1 MKCFAS
7 VRSGFRQYVDERIE
21 QLKETTVRDMIRWGV
36 LGAARIAD
44 NFVVPAIQRSS
55 NGRVVCVAARD
66 GERAA
71 AFAAKHG
78 IPATCANYDE
88 LIASPAVDAVY
99 IPLPTASHFE
109 WCRKALLAGKHVL
122 CEKPIAMNAA
132 QVRELIALR
141 DATGLVCGEAFMV
154 AHHPQWAFVRERIAD
169 GTLGNLELVEGSFTY
184 FNDDPRALK
193 NDLALGGGGVR
204 DIGVYPVVTT
214 RIATG
219 LEPLSVRADVTIDP
233 RYGTDRL
240 AICDLEFPGFRLN
253 FYCGTQMARRQH
265 MVFHGSKGW
274 LSLDAPFNPGV
285 YGDAKISLRSDVSG
299 RVETVDLGNGDQYQL
314 MVENFASVLLG
325 NGNSIVFP
333 LENSLG
339 NQLGIDQILRQAKC

>member
-1 MKCFAS
+1 M
-7 VRSGFRQYVDERIE
+7 RE
-21 QLKETTVRDMIRWGV
+21 LIRWGV
-36 LGAARIAD
+36 LGAARIAN

-55 NGRVVCVAARD
+55 NGRVVCVAARE

-78 IPATCANYDE
+78 IPTTCANYDE
-88 LIASPAVDAVY
+88 VIASQGIDAVY

-122 CEKPIAMNAA
+122 CEKPIAMDAA

-141 DATGLVCGEAFMV
+141 DATGLMCGEAFMV

-169 GTLGNLELVEGSFTY
+169 GTLGELELVGGSFTY
-184 FNDDPRALK
+184 FNDDPKALK

-219 LEPLSVRADVTIDP
+219 MEPLWVRADITIDP
-233 RYGTDRL
+233 RYGTDKL
-240 AICDLEFPGFRLN
+240 AICDLTFPGFRLN
-253 FYCGTQMARRQH
+253 FYCGTQLARRQH

-274 LSLDAPFNPGV
+274 LSVDAPFNPGL
-285 YGDAKISLRSDVSG
+285 YAGASIRIRTDLSAE
-299 RVETVDLGNGDQYQL
+299 VETIEFGEVDQYQL

-325 NGNSIVFP
+325 HSKSIAFS
-333 LENSLG
+333 LESSLG
-339 NQLGIDQILRQAKC
+339 NQLIIDQILRQARC

>member
-1 MKCFAS
+1 M
-7 VRSGFRQYVDERIE
+7 
-21 QLKETTVRDMIRWGV
+21 RDMIRWGV

-44 NFVVPAIQRSS
+44 NFVVPAIQRSG

-66 GERAA
+66 RERAA
-71 AFAAKHG
+71 TFAAKHG
-78 IPATCANYDE
+78 IPATCATYDE
-88 LIASPAVDAVY
+88 VIESDTVDAVY

-122 CEKPIAMNAA
+122 CEKPIAMSAE

-141 DATGLVCGEAFMV
+141 DATGLLCGEAFMV

-169 GTLGNLELVEGSFTY
+169 GTLGNLERVEGSFTY
-184 FNDDPRALK
+184 FNDDPAALK
-193 NDLALGGGGVR
+193 NNLALGGGGVR

-219 LEPLSVRADVTIDP
+219 LEPLSVSAEIMLDP
-233 RYGTDRL
+233 RYGTDKL
-240 AICDLEFPGFRLN
+240 AICDLAFPGFRLH
-253 FYCGTQMARRQH
+253 FYCGTQLGRRQH

-274 LSLDAPFNPGV
+274 LSVDAPFNPGV
-285 YGDAKISLRSDVSG
+285 YGDARITHRSDAGGKVEIVEFG
-299 RVETVDLGNGDQYQL
+299 RIDQYQL
-314 MVENFASVLLG
+314 MVEDFCSALQQG
-325 NGNSIVFP
+325 HRSIAFS

-339 NQLGIDQILRQAKC
+339 NQRVIDQILSNAKG

>member
-1 MKCFAS
+1 MP
-7 VRSGFRQYVDERIE
+7 
-21 QLKETTVRDMIRWGV
+21 DMIRWGV

-44 NFVVPAIQRSS
+44 NFVVPAIQQSS

-78 IPATCANYDE
+78 IAATCASYDE
-88 LIASPAVDAVY
+88 VIASPTVDAVY

-154 AHHPQWAFVRERIAD
+154 AHHPQWAFVRERVAD

-193 NDLALGGGGVR
+193 NDFALGGGGVR

-219 LEPLSVRADVTIDP
+219 LEPLSVRADITIDR
-233 RYGTDRL
+233 RYGTDKL
-240 AICDLEFPGFRLN
+240 AICDLAFPGFRLN
-253 FYCGTQMARRQH
+253 FYCGTQLARRQQ

-274 LSLDAPFNPGV
+274 LSLEAPFNPGV
-285 YGDAKISLRSDVSG
+285 YSDAKIRLRSDASG
-299 RVETVDLGNGDQYQL
+299 RVETVDFGKVDQYQL
-314 MVENFASVLLG
+314 MVENFGSVLMG
-325 NGNSIVFP
+325 RNKSIAFS

-339 NQLGIDQILRQAKC
+339 NQLVIDQILAHAK

>member
-1 MKCFAS
+1 M
-7 VRSGFRQYVDERIE
+7 
-21 QLKETTVRDMIRWGV
+21 RDRVSWGV

-44 NFVVPAIQRSS
+44 NFVVPAIQRSA

-66 GERAA
+66 RERAA
-71 AFAAKHG
+71 AFAARHG
-78 IPATCANYDE
+78 IARIYERYDE
-88 LIASPAVDAVY
+88 VIASDQVDAVY

-122 CEKPIAMNAA
+122 CEKPIAMTAS

-141 DATGLVCGEAFMV
+141 DATGLICGEAFMV

-169 GTLGNLELVEGSFTY
+169 GTIGELKRVEGSFTY

-219 LEPLSVRADVTIDP
+219 LEPVAIHASITIDP
-233 RYGTDRL
+233 RFGTDKL
-240 AICDLEFPGFRLN
+240 AVCDLTFPGFDLH
-253 FYCGTQMARRQH
+253 FYCGTQLARRQH
-265 MVFHGSKGW
+265 MIFHGSKGW

-285 YGDAKISLRSDVSG
+285 YDDARVRIRPDGTGKVEIAEFGDV
-299 RVETVDLGNGDQYQL
+299 DQYQS
-314 MVENFASVLLG
+314 MVEDFSSAVLRRDT
-325 NGNSIVFP
+325 SIVFP
-333 LENSLG
+333 LEHSLG
-339 NQLGIDQILRQAKC
+339 NQLVIDEVLSHANR

>member
-1 MKCFAS
+1 M
-7 VRSGFRQYVDERIE
+7 
-21 QLKETTVRDMIRWGV
+21 RDMIRWGV

-55 NGRVVCVAARD
+55 NGRVACIAARD
-66 GERAA
+66 RERAS

-78 IPATCANYDE
+78 IPNTCASYDE
-88 LIASPAVDAVY
+88 IIASQVIDAVY

-141 DATGLVCGEAFMV
+141 NATGLVCGEAFMV

-169 GTLGNLELVEGSFTY
+169 GTLGSLELVEGSFTY

-219 LEPLSVRADVTIDP
+219 MEPLSVRADITIDP
-233 RYGTDRL
+233 RYGTDKL
-240 AICDLEFPGFRLN
+240 AICDLTFPGFRLN
-253 FYCGTQMARRQH
+253 FYCGTQLARRQH
-265 MVFHGSKGW
+265 MVFHGTKGW
-274 LSLDAPFNPGV
+274 LSVDAPFNPSV
-285 YGDAKISLRSDVSG
+285 YARASIKIRTDLSG
-299 RVETVDLGNGDQYQL
+299 MVETIEFGEIDQYQL

-325 NGNSIVFP
+325 DSKSIAFS
-333 LENSLG
+333 LESSLD
-339 NQLGIDQILRQAKC
+339 NQLVIDKILGQTR